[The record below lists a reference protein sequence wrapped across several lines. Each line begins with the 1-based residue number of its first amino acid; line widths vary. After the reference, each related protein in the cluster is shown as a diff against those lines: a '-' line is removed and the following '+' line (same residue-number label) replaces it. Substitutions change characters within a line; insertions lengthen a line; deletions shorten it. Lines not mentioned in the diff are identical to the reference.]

1 MTTDLL
7 VVDAEGDVDCIN
19 TFLPHLE
26 LLVSLNVEEP
36 VHFLGYY
43 SAVPGRLQSEL
54 FKVDS
59 KIGTKLGKLIDG
71 SKEEVNDDY
80 RDTDLLSCDY
90 DRFPT
95 FRQV

>member
-36 VHFLGYY
+36 VDFLGDC
-43 SAVPGRLQSEL
+43 SAVPGRLQS
-54 FKVDS
+54 
-59 KIGTKLGKLIDG
+59 
-71 SKEEVNDDY
+71 
-80 RDTDLLSCDY
+80 
-90 DRFPT
+90 
-95 FRQV
+95 